1 MGKQE
6 KASAIQVWGSEF
18 KSSESRRIQLC
29 DWNICDPALL
39 WKDGR
44 LDLFYLSFIFFFILY
59 LFVYNY
65 AHIHADA
72 WGGQKKISYPLWLD
86 EVKGNM
92 DAGSQ
97 TRSPASAAITLNL
110 WSISAALHKTFLI
123 PMSSQLIFHCHVTFS
138 QPQSLSYWSKPCV
151 SISVQFWSS

>member
-1 MGKQE
+1 MLKISHGLGKWVSRKKHLPDKYEDLNSNPQNHVE
-6 KASAIQVWGSEF
+6 SNCVTGIYVIQHFYGKMEGW
-18 KSSESRRIQLC
+18 
-29 DWNICDPALL
+29 IC
-39 WKDGR
+39 
-44 LDLFYLSFIFFFILY
+44 SY
-59 LFVYNY
+59 LFAYNY

-97 TRSPASAAITLNL
+97 TRSPASAAITLSL
-110 WSISAALHKTFLI
+110 WTISAALHKTFLI
-123 PMSSQLIFHCHVTFS
+123 PMSSQVIFHCHVTFS

-151 SISVQFWSS
+151 SISAQFWSS